1 MTAYARVLGRLRV
14 AVFGAS
20 RPGAVPAAS
29 ASPSATKVLA
39 ETCEWV
45 ELPAAGVPTSRTI
58 NGHALSANV
67 TLTASDVGADPAG
80 AAAAVSTTSIG
91 AVPTSRTVNG
101 HALSSNVTVT
111 AADVGAPPT
120 SRTVNGYALSADV
133 TLASADVGAAPATRA
148 INTGTG
154 LAGGGNLTGDRTLSI
169 AGYTGPICKDHDE
182 ASRTY
187 GANST
192 TTLKKYDVGA
202 SSFLWLHNIL
212 VPARNQV
219 GLTCKLVA
227 HMADGSTVD
236 VQVNATDADIGLNA
250 QTCQDRMYGNA
261 GVGQSAGNDANPCQ
275 AVSLVVVNG
284 TGGGI
289 TANIGP
295 FRLRAL
301 AYPRGGGS
309 VTIT

>member
-39 ETCEWV
+39 EDASWV
-45 ELPAAGVPTSRTI
+45 SLPAAGVPTSRTI
-58 NGHALSANV
+58 NGHALSA
-67 TLTASDVGADPAG
+67 D
-80 AAAAVSTTSIG
+80 
-91 AVPTSRTVNG
+91 
-101 HALSSNVTVT
+101 VTVT
-111 AADVGAPPT
+111 SADVGAPPT
-120 SRTVNGYALSADV
+120 
-133 TLASADVGAAPATRA
+133 TRA
-148 INTGTG
+148 VNTGTG

-169 AGYTGPICKDHDE
+169 AGYTGPICKDHNE

-192 TTLKKYDVGA
+192 TTLKKYDAGS
-202 SSFLWLHNIL
+202 SSFLWIHNIL

-236 VQVNATDADIGLNA
+236 VQVNATDADIGVNA

-261 GVGQSAGNDANPCQ
+261 GVGQAANNDGNGPQ
-275 AVSLVVVNG
+275 AVSFVVVNG

-289 TANIGP
+289 TADIGT